1 MPYKKKKRS
10 KDKKMTNNNDE
21 QKDKEQVSQ
30 DTAGESKIPGNG
42 VSDAEQKTTPERSS
56 SEGEAGRKGQEGLQ
70 GEEGAIAVTGQE
82 EPASAELNDLKN
94 QVQNLSKESAIYKD
108 KWLRA
113 EADMENY
120 KKRVHKEKLDQLKF
134 GYETFIRE
142 ILPVIDNLERAIE
155 YSKKHAQKDSLYEG
169 VELTLKLL
177 KKVIEG
183 FGVNTMNTVGQL
195 FDPNFHEGL
204 GVEEGQDYEDN
215 VIVREVEKGYLYNDR
230 LIRPAKVI
238 VGKKAAPLKVNEQ
251 TELEKERNA

>member
-21 QKDKEQVSQ
+21 QKDKEQVIQ
-30 DTAGESKIPGNG
+30 DADGERKVPGNV
-42 VSDAEQKTTPERSS
+42 VSDAEQKTVPERSA
-56 SEGEAGRKGQEGLQ
+56 SEGEAGKEGQEGLQ

-94 QVQNLSKESAIYKD
+94 QVQSLIKESASYKD

-204 GVEEGQDYEDN
+204 GVEEGKDYEDN
-215 VIVREVEKGYLYNDR
+215 VIVKEVEKGYLYNDR

-251 TELEKERNA
+251 TELEKERNV

>member
-10 KDKKMTNNNDE
+10 KDNKMTNNNDE

-30 DTAGESKIPGNG
+30 ETAGENNVPGND
-42 VSDAEQKTTPERSS
+42 VSDAEQKAAPERSAS
-56 SEGEAGRKGQEGLQ
+56 EAGPGREGQEGLE
-70 GEEGAIAVTGQE
+70 GEDGAIAVTGQE

-94 QVQNLSKESAIYKD
+94 QIQNLSKESAGYKD

-134 GYETFIRE
+134 GYETIIRE

-204 GVEEGQDYEDN
+204 GVEEGKDYEDN
-215 VIVREVEKGYLYNDR
+215 VIVKEVEKGYLYNDR